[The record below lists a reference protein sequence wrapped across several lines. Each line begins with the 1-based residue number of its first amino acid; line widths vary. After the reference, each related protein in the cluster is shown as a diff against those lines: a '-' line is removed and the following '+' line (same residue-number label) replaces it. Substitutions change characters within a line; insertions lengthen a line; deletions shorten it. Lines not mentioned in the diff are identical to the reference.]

1 MIQRIDVWPWSD
13 FWSAHSR
20 REYLEYLPD
29 TSWYI
34 TEPFSSYK
42 IPPSCIFHSNGW
54 SVRTNDY
61 IYDLKRLSN
70 LRYGQGMM
78 LLVLSFSKQQLK
90 HFKPLLLLWWYMVL
104 FITLL
109 NRWDFPFVRNDST
122 YLFSPRFTDNRM
134 TRCHHGLPFLCKK
147 GSWPL
152 TSLWSRWI
160 HCHCIPSPTFL
171 QPQQQQQI
179 EFWDCPSKARWHLH
193 AIVDDDA
200 KSTNLPSTPSQFTL
214 LDALGDKSSKACTD
228 QWIATFNHRHNKG
241 HNSYS
246 LESTKKK
253 CIQPSF
259 IKGRGMAQSY
269 WVLSFALC

>member
-1 MIQRIDVWPWSD
+1 MPWSGGS
-13 FWSAHSR
+13 FWNIS
-20 REYLEYLPD
+20 LV
-29 TSWYI
+29 
-34 TEPFSSYK
+34 YK
-42 IPPSCIFHSNGW
+42 FVIS
-54 SVRTNDY
+54 Y
-61 IYDLKRLSN
+61 IYSLVCNGIHLIPSQTNVRL
-70 LRYGQGMM
+70 G
-78 LLVLSFSKQQLK
+78 FCD
-90 HFKPLLLLWWYMVL
+90 
-104 FITLL
+104 I
-109 NRWDFPFVRNDST
+109 
-122 YLFSPRFTDNRM
+122 
-134 TRCHHGLPFLCKK
+134 PFLCKK